1 MVGLQAFPQRT
12 AWNCCL
18 DFDVGFRFF
27 RGFITV
33 RITNIFCSDL
43 SYAAWQ
49 YERIGYITNSMIIVN
64 ILHAFYVVDF
74 FINEDWLVLFIR
86 LFVTSANIYPL

>member
-1 MVGLQAFPQRT
+1 MI
-12 AWNCCL
+12 
-18 DFDVGFRFF
+18 F
-27 RGFITV
+27 RGFITE

-86 LFVTSANIYPL
+86 LFVISANVYPL